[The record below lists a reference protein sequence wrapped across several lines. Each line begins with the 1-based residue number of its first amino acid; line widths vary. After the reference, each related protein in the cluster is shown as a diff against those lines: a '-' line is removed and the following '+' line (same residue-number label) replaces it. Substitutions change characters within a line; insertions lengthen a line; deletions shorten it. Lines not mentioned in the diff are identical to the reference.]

1 MCLDPLK
8 PAANKDNR
16 HATCDIRGRPCCY
29 GIQGECQI
37 TTREHCDFLRG
48 FFHEDANLC
57 SQVMSLNFEE
67 LCFQIQHDCSNSLD
81 TFNADT
87 VSLYDSAVKSILSR
101 GYFSVNDRGKPR

>member
-1 MCLDPLK
+1 
-8 PAANKDNR
+8 
-16 HATCDIRGRPCCY
+16 
-29 GIQGECQI
+29 
-37 TTREHCDFLRG
+37 
-48 FFHEDANLC
+48 
-57 SQVMSLNFEE
+57 MSLNFEE